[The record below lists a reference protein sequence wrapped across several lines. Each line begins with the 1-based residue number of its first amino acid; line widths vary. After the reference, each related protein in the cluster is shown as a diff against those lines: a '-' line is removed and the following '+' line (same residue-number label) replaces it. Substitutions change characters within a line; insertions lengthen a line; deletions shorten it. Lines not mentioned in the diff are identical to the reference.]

1 MSGQYFAQLNDDN
14 VCINVH
20 VVDKDFLEANPQ
32 RYPGRWVETFIGVAG
47 KQYAGVGLIYDE
59 ATENFIIPEVE

>member
-14 VCINVH
+14 VCIRVK

-32 RYPGRWVETFIGVAG
+32 RYPGRWVETFIGVEG
-47 KQYAGVGLIYDE
+47 KIYANEGYIYDE
-59 ATENFIIPEVE
+59 ATKNFIVPEVE